1 VTEMAPFDPNQ
12 EIGEFD
18 YGDLGNIPE
27 IDKNQYNG
35 KVIVVVGV
43 SEGTFEGE
51 FDTPARSL
59 LHYMP
64 EDDQAFNPWGLL
76 LSETSPAIKLAQGQ
90 LQKNGGKPFYA
101 RIVKKMGTK
110 FPYWVLE
117 PVKVVFT
124 SEGQIGGFRIK
135 SGEIISN
142 ADASLPMPE
151 RKPRK

>member
-1 VTEMAPFDPNQ
+1 MSDIQPYDPDQ

-27 IDKNQYNG
+27 IDKNAYNG
-35 KVIVVVGV
+35 KVLVVVGV
-43 SEGTFEGE
+43 SEGKFEGE

-64 EDDQAFNPWGLL
+64 EDDQAFGPWGLL
-76 LSETSPAIKLAQGQ
+76 LSETSPAIRLALGQ
-90 LQKNGGKPFYA
+90 LEKNGQKPFYA
-101 RIVKKMGTK
+101 RVVKKQGNK
-110 FPYWVLE
+110 FPYWTLE

-124 SEGQIGGFRIK
+124 PEGQIGGFRTK
-135 SGEIISN
+135 DGSIISN

-151 RKPRK
+151 RKTRK